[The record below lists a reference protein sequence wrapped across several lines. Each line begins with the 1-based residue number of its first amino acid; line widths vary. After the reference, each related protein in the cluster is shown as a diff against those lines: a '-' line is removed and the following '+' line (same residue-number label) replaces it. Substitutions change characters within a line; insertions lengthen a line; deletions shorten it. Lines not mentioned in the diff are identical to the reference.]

1 VIELGLRITFSLLV
15 VLVMMWGVARAV
27 RRPLAGRAGGL
38 VAVLGRQQLT
48 RNSAV
53 TVVRVADRAFVLGVT
68 DNQVTLLAETAL
80 DAVESPQPVA
90 APERRSPVP
99 LGDDGAAPAP
109 RPVAVKPLAPA
120 AGGLGGSILSPATW
134 TQTMEFLR
142 ERTARR

>member
-1 VIELGLRITFSLLV
+1 MIELGLRITFSLLV

-80 DAVESPQPVA
+80 DAVESPQPAA
-90 APERRSPVP
+90 APERRSRCPSVTMAR
-99 LGDDGAAPAP
+99 LRRPARWP
-109 RPVAVKPLAPA
+109 
-120 AGGLGGSILSPATW
+120 
-134 TQTMEFLR
+134 
-142 ERTARR
+142 